1 MDGMGWTVGIDG
13 TVIQVFQ
20 FLCYVFEVGM
30 LLTHVVHTN
39 QRDWVL
45 RFAAGRQ
52 AVVCVP
58 NYGVTNG

>member
-1 MDGMGWTVGIDG
+1 MDGGYRRDG
-13 TVIQVFQ
+13 HPSFSSFCV
-20 FLCYVFEVGM
+20 YVFEVGM